1 MTPNRIVAL
10 LTPVFA
16 LAAGACATWLAEHF
30 PTLDVPASALE
41 EIFIAGALA
50 VLAPALQWL
59 YGWQKFEA
67 REAEAQLAAEKAE
80 AGVPDVAVQVTTDD
94 DDVDE
99 EELDD
104 LDLGADDGTSRPS
117 WPRSRPKSRHAE
129 GSRRWR
135 TASSSSGFRP
145 AGSRSLR
152 RRSPRPATPGST
164 RLRCARCSRGIGR
177 RRQRVRPRRDR
188 NGATSSRPATAP
200 CRSPKSSTASTS
212 AAGGA
217 GEGGMPGV
225 GPTQLTW
232 WESRTSRSR
241 GRLLEARREHA
252 RGLPAALGPD
262 AQHGEADGARRY
274 NGSAPPRGYSADLR
288 AKARAWEARLE
299 GVPMPAAAAAP
310 APR

>member
-104 LDLGADDGTSRPS
+104 LDLGADD
-117 WPRSRPKSRHAE
+117 E
-129 GSRRWR
+129 
-135 TASSSSGFRP
+135 
-145 AGSRSLR
+145 
-152 RRSPRPATPGST
+152 
-164 RLRCARCSRGIGR
+164 
-177 RRQRVRPRRDR
+177 D
-188 NGATSSRPATAP
+188 
-200 CRSPKSSTASTS
+200 
-212 AAGGA
+212 
-217 GEGGMPGV
+217 
-225 GPTQLTW
+225 
-232 WESRTSRSR
+232 
-241 GRLLEARREHA
+241 LEAE
-252 RGLPAALGPD
+252 LAAL
-262 AQHGEADGARRY
+262 EAEEPTR
-274 NGSAPPRGYSADLR
+274 
-288 AKARAWEARLE
+288 
-299 GVPMPAAAAAP
+299 
-310 APR
+310 

>member
-16 LAAGACATWLAEHF
+16 LAAGASATWLAEHF

-104 LDLGADDGTSRPS
+104 LDLGADD
-117 WPRSRPKSRHAE
+117 E
-129 GSRRWR
+129 
-135 TASSSSGFRP
+135 
-145 AGSRSLR
+145 
-152 RRSPRPATPGST
+152 
-164 RLRCARCSRGIGR
+164 
-177 RRQRVRPRRDR
+177 D
-188 NGATSSRPATAP
+188 
-200 CRSPKSSTASTS
+200 
-212 AAGGA
+212 
-217 GEGGMPGV
+217 
-225 GPTQLTW
+225 
-232 WESRTSRSR
+232 
-241 GRLLEARREHA
+241 LEAE
-252 RGLPAALGPD
+252 LAAL
-262 AQHGEADGARRY
+262 EAEEPTR
-274 NGSAPPRGYSADLR
+274 
-288 AKARAWEARLE
+288 
-299 GVPMPAAAAAP
+299 
-310 APR
+310 